1 MKRVIY
7 LIVVAVVAMMLFVP
21 TALAQEATKGEAKEK
36 AQQKVQET
44 TTKMEATTTA
54 EGLPKSGGA
63 SVGSLLL
70 PAGALLVGS
79 GILAYA
85 VLRRR

>member
-7 LIVVAVVAMMLFVP
+7 LIVVAVVALMLFVP
-21 TALAQEATKGEAKEK
+21 TALAQEATKGEVKEK

-44 TTKMEATTTA
+44 TTKVEQTVQD
-54 EGLPKSGGA
+54 LPKSGGA
-63 SVGSLLL
+63 PVGSLLL

-79 GILAYA
+79 GVMAYA
-85 VLRRR
+85 VLRRRR

>member
-7 LIVVAVVAMMLFVP
+7 LIVVAVVALMLFVP
-21 TALAQEATKGEAKEK
+21 TALAQEATKGEVKEK

-44 TTKMEATTTA
+44 TTKIEQTV

-63 SVGSLLL
+63 SLGSLLL

-79 GILAYA
+79 GILGYV

>member
-1 MKRVIY
+1 MKR
-7 LIVVAVVAMMLFVP
+7 LICLIAVAVVALMLFVP
-21 TALAQEATKGEAKEK
+21 TALAQEATKGEVKEK

-44 TTKMEATTTA
+44 TTKIEQTV

-79 GILAYA
+79 GILGYV

>member
-1 MKRVIY
+1 MKR
-7 LIVVAVVAMMLFVP
+7 LICLIAVAVVALMLFVP
-21 TALAQEATKGEAKEK
+21 TALAQEATKGEVKEK

-44 TTKMEATTTA
+44 TTKIEQTV

-63 SVGSLLL
+63 SLGSLLL

-79 GILAYA
+79 GILGYV

>member
-1 MKRVIY
+1 MKKVIY
-7 LIVVAVVAMMLFVP
+7 LIVVAVVALMLFLP

-36 AQQKVQET
+36 VQQKVQET
-44 TTKMEATTTA
+44 TTKMEQTT

-70 PAGALLVGS
+70 PASALLVGS

>member
-1 MKRVIY
+1 VKRALY
-7 LIVVAVVAMMLFVP
+7 LVVVALVALMIFVP
-21 TALAQEATKGEAKEK
+21 TALAQEATKGEVKEK

-44 TTKMEATTTA
+44 TTKIEQTV

-63 SVGSLLL
+63 SLGSMLL
-70 PAGALLVGS
+70 PAAALLVGS
-79 GILAYA
+79 GILGYV

>member
-1 MKRVIY
+1 MKRLIC
-7 LIVVAVVAMMLFVP
+7 LIVVSVVALMLFVP
-21 TALAQEATKGEAKEK
+21 TALAQEATKGEVKEK

-44 TTKMEATTTA
+44 TTKIEQTV

-63 SVGSLLL
+63 SLGSLLL

-79 GILAYA
+79 GILGYV

>member
-1 MKRVIY
+1 MKRLIC
-7 LIVVAVVAMMLFVP
+7 LIVVAVVALMLFVP
-21 TALAQEATKGEAKEK
+21 TALAQEATKGEVKEK

-44 TTKMEATTTA
+44 TTKIEQTV

-79 GILAYA
+79 GILGYV